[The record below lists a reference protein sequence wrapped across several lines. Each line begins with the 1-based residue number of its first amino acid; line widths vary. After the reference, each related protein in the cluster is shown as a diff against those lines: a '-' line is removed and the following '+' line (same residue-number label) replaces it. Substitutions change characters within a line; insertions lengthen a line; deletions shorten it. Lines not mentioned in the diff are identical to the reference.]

1 MNRKQ
6 ERKEVFYLIFES
18 NFHKELTVDELFERA
33 AEYRGLALTDYI
45 KKSVENV
52 FENKEEAD
60 TLIEKYL
67 KNWKLQRLSAVTVSI
82 LRISVCEMLYNDEV
96 PESITINEAVEL
108 AKEFDSDDMPSFI
121 NGVLGNIFRN
131 EKKSEG

>member
-67 KNWKLQRLSAVTVSI
+67 KNWKIQRLSAVTVSI
-82 LRISVCEMLYNDEV
+82 LRISVCEILYNDDV

>member
-18 NFHKELTVDELFERA
+18 NFHKELTVDELFKRA

-67 KNWKLQRLSAVTVSI
+67 KNWKIQRLSAVTVSI